1 MSDSLWP
8 HGLKHARLPCPLL
21 SPRVQHFLYK
31 LYESIFELFFG
42 LCEHC
47 FAGRWDEYNCAIIW
61 TFFGIAFLWD
71 WNENWPSPVLW
82 PLLSFPNLLTYW
94 VQYFHSII
102 IIGIPSPPL
111 ALFVVM
117 LPKAHLTSHSR
128 ISGSRWVITPSWL
141 SGSLR
146 SFCIVLLGILATS

>member
-8 HGLKHARLPCPLL
+8 HVLKHARLPCPLL

-31 LYESIFELFFG
+31 LYDSIFELFFW
-42 LCEHC
+42 LCEHY
-47 FAGRWDEYNCAIIW
+47 FASGWDEYNCAVIW
-61 TFFGIAFLWD
+61 MFFGIAFLWD

-82 PLLSFPNLLTYW
+82 PLLSIPNLLTYW

-111 ALFVVM
+111 ALFVECF
-117 LPKAHLTSHSR
+117 LRPIWLHIPGCLALGEWSHHHEY
-128 ISGSRWVITPSWL
+128 
-141 SGSLR
+141 
-146 SFCIVLLGILATS
+146 LGH